1 MKNMKRM
8 HTGEVSITMPGM
20 YWQIVRINLS
30 ASIAANNKYIEE
42 HPNEHH
48 ESIRDFNQELM
59 HINNIIGKE
68 LYYED

>member
-1 MKNMKRM
+1 MGEFKRM
-8 HTGEVSITMPGM
+8 HTGEVSITLPGM
-20 YWQIVRINLS
+20 YWQIIRINLT
-30 ASIAANNKYIEE
+30 ASIAENNKYIED

-48 ESIRDFNQELM
+48 ESMRDFNQELM